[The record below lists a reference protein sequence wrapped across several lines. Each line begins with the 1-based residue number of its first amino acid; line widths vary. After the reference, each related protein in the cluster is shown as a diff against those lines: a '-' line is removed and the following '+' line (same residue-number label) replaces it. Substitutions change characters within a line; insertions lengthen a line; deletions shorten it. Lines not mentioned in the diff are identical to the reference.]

1 MKRPQLPITAAPM
14 TRGAFLLS
22 GALAAGAAAGPGV
35 GAAFA
40 QAGAG
45 DDEILNFALLL
56 ERLEARFYQLGV
68 QRVKGLSGEN
78 RRIFT
83 EIRDNESEHVEI
95 LVRLI
100 GQFGAT
106 PVAEPRWDWGDAFS
120 SEERFLEVSQL
131 LEDTGVA
138 AYNGA
143 APKIGSK
150 AVLAAAGGIVQ
161 VEARHAGLLRHRLE
175 RDAAP
180 DAFDEGIDADEVDRR
195 IAPLIRS

>member
-1 MKRPQLPITAAPM
+1 MRPPLPITVTPM

-22 GALAAGAAAGPGV
+22 GALAAGAAASGRV
-35 GAAFA
+35 SAAFG

-56 ERLEARFYQLGV
+56 ERLEARFYALGL
-68 QRVKGLSGEN
+68 QRVKGLSAEN
-78 RRIFT
+78 RRIFS

-106 PVAEPRWDWGDAFS
+106 PVAEPKLDFGDAFA
-120 SEERFLEVSQL
+120 SEARFLAVSQQ

-138 AYNGA
+138 AYDGA
-143 APKIGSK
+143 APKIQDRF
-150 AVLAAAGGIVQ
+150 VLEAAGGIVQ
-161 VEARHAGLLRHRLE
+161 VEARHAALVRYVRGE
-175 RDAAP
+175 P
-180 DAFDEGIDADEVDRR
+180 ITPGPFDRALKEAEVRR
-195 IAPLIRS
+195 RVKPFIRS